1 MKWVVHGVRMGVWMG
16 RVRWVRMVVGRVTQ
30 RWMVVSLSSSFS
42 SPCSDPFSSLSPLSP
57 LSCQGLVCRRPVGL
71 RDDDV
76 GVWQEGSRAQ
86 AVVVH
91 GLRVGLQVALH
102 VLGVEGEVGAQHR

>member
-1 MKWVVHGVRMGVWMG
+1 M
-16 RVRWVRMVVGRVTQ
+16 
-30 RWMVVSLSSSFS
+30 VSLSSSFS
-42 SPCSDPFSSLSPLSP
+42 SPCGDPFSSLSP

-76 GVWQEGSRAQ
+76 GVRQEGSRAQ
-86 AVVVH
+86 AIVVH

-102 VLGVEGEVGAQHR
+102 VLRVEGEVGAQHG